1 MHVITAH
8 IIHNF
13 IHVNQGIKNK
23 LCMLYSILEL
33 FISDT
38 VTQNYHDKSIYLDII
53 ILYNM
58 SSGWSRKS
66 RDRSNK
72 TLWFWEIHK
81 YCKAKKFVAYV
92 LNFSLNVSVYSMAE
106 INCNTRICFKRFLS
120 TPGFNTV
127 IAQAPKH
134 IGFDI

>member
-72 TLWFWEIHK
+72 TL
-81 YCKAKKFVAYV
+81 
-92 LNFSLNVSVYSMAE
+92 
-106 INCNTRICFKRFLS
+106 
-120 TPGFNTV
+120 
-127 IAQAPKH
+127 
-134 IGFDI
+134 

>member
-13 IHVNQGIKNK
+13 IHVNQGIINK
-23 LCMLYSILEL
+23 LCMLYTILEL

-38 VTQNYHDKSIYLDII
+38 VIQNYHGKSIYLDMI

-66 RDRSNK
+66 RDKSNK
-72 TLWFWEIHK
+72 TL
-81 YCKAKKFVAYV
+81 
-92 LNFSLNVSVYSMAE
+92 
-106 INCNTRICFKRFLS
+106 
-120 TPGFNTV
+120 
-127 IAQAPKH
+127 
-134 IGFDI
+134 

>member
-13 IHVNQGIKNK
+13 IHINQGIKNK
-23 LCMLYSILEL
+23 LYMLYSILEL

-38 VTQNYHDKSIYLDII
+38 VTQNYHNTSIYLDTII
-53 ILYNM
+53 SYNM

-72 TLWFWEIHK
+72 TL
-81 YCKAKKFVAYV
+81 
-92 LNFSLNVSVYSMAE
+92 
-106 INCNTRICFKRFLS
+106 
-120 TPGFNTV
+120 
-127 IAQAPKH
+127 
-134 IGFDI
+134 